1 MNNKSFDAVTK
12 EQTTAECSTA
22 LRLVLFTDPLC
33 CWSYAMS
40 ASLDSVKA
48 RFKNNIHWQICM
60 TGMIPAWERFAD
72 PENNVARPG
81 QMGPHWLY
89 ISKVLGIPVDYS
101 LWARDPPA
109 SSYPA
114 CLAYQTVLAQDPTMG
129 WPFLKLLWQ
138 YCMGEG
144 HNISRREDLRVV
156 AERLKKDF
164 PSFDPGTFDQH
175 LNSPLSYEALKKDLA
190 LSDAWHIKRSP
201 SIVLKASAK
210 SLLLT
215 GYRPLH
221 LLETAILK
229 MVNPP

>member
-1 MNNKSFDAVTK
+1 MNDQNFDAIIQEPPPV
-12 EQTTAECSTA
+12 ESSAA
-22 LRLVLFTDPLC
+22 IRLILFTDPLC

-48 RFKNNIHWQICM
+48 RFENIHWQICM
-60 TGMIPAWERFAD
+60 TGMIPSWERFAD

-89 ISKVLGIPVDYS
+89 VSKVLGIPVDYS

-114 CLAYQTVLAQDPTMG
+114 CLAYQTVLAQDKAMG

-138 YCMGEG
+138 YCMVEG
-144 HNISRREDLRVV
+144 HNISRREDLLVV

-164 PSFDPGTFDQH
+164 PSFNPATFDQH
-175 LNSPLSYEALKKDLA
+175 LNSALSHEALKKDLA

-201 SIVLKASAK
+201 SVVLKTSAK

-221 LLETAILK
+221 MLETTILK
-229 MVNPP
+229 MMNPA